1 MPGQSGA
8 IERARVARRV
18 ASGQQGIQERSITI
32 RASRCVWVVPVGLV
46 LGALGCTTVQTVDQY
61 DGGPLPRPD
70 RIVVEEFAY
79 SPSQVK
85 LMRGITPELEDALNG
100 SPRTAQQLEVGSK
113 VANVLAEHLVKE
125 IRDMGLPAERG
136 YGDPQPYG
144 NTYTIEGQ
152 FLSIDQGNRTER
164 NVIGLGLGRSDVKT
178 LVQLYR
184 DSAEGQRLIEA
195 LDVSAESGRK
205 PGMAETMGVGG
216 LTGNLVTAAAVSAA
230 GSLGSETFSATV
242 EADAARTAKNVAK
255 RLRAVFAQQGWVSP

>member
-1 MPGQSGA
+1 MA
-8 IERARVARRV
+8 
-18 ASGQQGIQERSITI
+18 
-32 RASRCVWVVPVGLV
+32 RASHPVWGVPMGLA
-46 LGALGCTTVQTVDQY
+46 LLTALGCTTVQTVQPY

-85 LMRGITPELEDALNG
+85 LMRGITPELEDAMKG
-100 SPRTAQQLEVGSK
+100 TPRSAQQLEVGSK

-125 IRDMGLPAERG
+125 VRDMGLPAERG
-136 YGDPQPYG
+136 YGEPQPFG

-184 DSAEGQRLIEA
+184 DSADGQRVVEA
-195 LDVSAESGRK
+195 FDVNAQSGRK

-216 LTGNLVTAAAVSAA
+216 LTGNLVTAAAVTAA
-230 GSLGSETFSATV
+230 GSVGSEAFSATV
-242 EADAARTAKNVAK
+242 EADAARTARNVAE
-255 RLRAVFAQQGWVSP
+255 RLRGFFVQQGWVSP